1 VPNVKRH
8 LRLVV
13 NGAKFEI
20 ETNALDLVHADRAGQ
35 PEATLGLRTAH
46 QACLRLDVDVPKRF
60 DAFLEQLEVMDDLDE
75 EDGGGGDGSL
85 DPTRPAD

>member
-1 VPNVKRH
+1 
-8 LRLVV
+8 
-13 NGAKFEI
+13 
-20 ETNALDLVHADRAGQ
+20 
-35 PEATLGLRTAH
+35 
-46 QACLRLDVDVPKRF
+46 VDVPKRF